1 MGVRLL
7 GRIPFMTES
16 QSARVN
22 PPILIAN
29 ATDADAATVVAM
41 YRRVLEEGRWFITY
55 PDEFKGTEASQ
66 AKIIREWN
74 QEPNSRFM
82 VARIGTRIVGAISV
96 TGGNKD
102 RIKHVGMIE
111 VFVDRNARGQGVGRA
126 LMEAA
131 MVWAD
136 NNPILRKLSLHVFED
151 NLRAVALY
159 KNLGLRSRA
168 AWSLNFRKWTVP
180 LETTC

>member
-1 MGVRLL
+1 MRDSHAATL
-7 GRIPFMTES
+7 R
-16 QSARVN
+16 

-29 ATDADAATVVAM
+29 ATDADASKVVSM
-41 YRRVLEEGRWFITY
+41 YRRILEEGCWFITY
-55 PDEFKGTEASQ
+55 PDEFQGTEESQ

-82 VARIGTRIVGAISV
+82 VARIGTKIVGAISV

-111 VFVDRNARGQGVGRA
+111 VFVDRNSRGQGVGRA

-131 MVWAD
+131 MIWAE

-151 NLRAVALY
+151 NVRAVDLY
-159 KNLGLRSRA
+159 KNLGFQIEGRLISEFQEMDGTLRNDLLMA
-168 AWSLNFRKWTVP
+168 YCW
-180 LETTC
+180 E

>member
-1 MGVRLL
+1 MS
-7 GRIPFMTES
+7 ES
-16 QSARVN
+16 QSAMVH

-41 YRRVLEEGRWFITY
+41 YRRILEEGCWFITY
-55 PDEFKGTEASQ
+55 PDEFQGTEESQ

-74 QEPNSRFM
+74 CEPNSRFM
-82 VARIGTRIVGAISV
+82 VARIGPKIVGAISV

-111 VFVDRNARGQGVGRA
+111 VFVDRHARGKGVGRA

-131 MVWAD
+131 MVWAE

-151 NLRAVALY
+151 NVRAVALY
-159 KNLGLRSRA
+159 KNLGFEVEGRLVSEFQEMDGTLRNDLQMA
-168 AWSLNFRKWTVP
+168 YLC
-180 LETTC
+180 E